1 MNLKTSYIYFLYLF
15 KALSIWEL
23 KMPSAVL
30 VMQLLYLL
38 AECSSHHNEHFFK
51 RHNLFC

>member
-30 VMQLLYLL
+30 VMQLL
-38 AECSSHHNEHFFK
+38 
-51 RHNLFC
+51 